1 MQILHRFKQTGTT
14 GKISSAQTVKTTIID
29 LFGSQRQILHSDA
42 ALL

>member
-1 MQILHRFKQTGTT
+1 MQILHRFKQTGMT
-14 GKISSAQTVKTTIID
+14 GKISSAQTTLID